1 MAKNLSRETRK
12 LEVRLEE
19 YIKEEKEFIKE
30 LKKCL
35 DKFGKVNIQL
45 ERMKTLTSPTEVKNL
60 MIFRLEAIKAI
71 CDVMIKKSVVDHEQ
85 SHLSESYGTLIIT
98 LEETFQNL
106 YSTNKEK

>member
-19 YIKEEKEFIKE
+19 YVKEEKEFIKE

-35 DKFGKVNIQL
+35 DKCRKVNIQL
-45 ERMKTLTSPTEVKNL
+45 ERIKKLTNPTEVEYL

-71 CDVMIKKSVVDHEQ
+71 SDVLIKRSVIEHEQ
-85 SHLSESYGTLIIT
+85 SHLLESFGTLILT

-106 YSTNKEK
+106 YPPNKEK